1 MTDAAPTTP
10 RQRARAA
17 LEAEILDTA
26 RRHLAAD
33 GAQALSLRAIA
44 RELGMVSS
52 AIYRYVPSRDAL
64 LTQLILAAYRAV
76 GAAARAG
83 DAAVED
89 RTDHAG
95 RLVAAAHGV
104 RDWAIEHP
112 AEYALIYGTPVPGY
126 QAPLDTIDPA
136 AEVGVVLLQAIA
148 DAAEAG
154 LVVDYE
160 GPEPDPALRA
170 DAERLAATVGFAGD
184 PLVLIWGLETWS
196 SLFGAISFE
205 LFGHFQNVVTDR
217 RANLELMMRRH
228 AARILR

>member
-1 MTDAAPTTP
+1 MAQGVAA
-10 RQRARAA
+10 
-17 LEAEILDTA
+17 
-26 RRHLAAD
+26 
-33 GAQALSLRAIA
+33 A
-44 RELGMVSS
+44 RELRVLRRVGC
-52 AIYRYVPSRDAL
+52 AVPRADRLRD
-64 LTQLILAAYRAV
+64 R
-76 GAAARAG
+76 
-83 DAAVED
+83 
-89 RTDHAG
+89 G
-95 RLVAAAHGV
+95 RLGRRKGTGARPHARCA
-104 RDWAIEHP
+104 R
-112 AEYALIYGTPVPGY
+112 YGTPVPGY